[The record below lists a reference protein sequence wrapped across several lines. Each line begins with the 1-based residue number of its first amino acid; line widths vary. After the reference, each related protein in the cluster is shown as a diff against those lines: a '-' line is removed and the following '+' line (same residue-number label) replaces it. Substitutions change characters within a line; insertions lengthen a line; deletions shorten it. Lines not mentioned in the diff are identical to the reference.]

1 MQNGNKLMVETKNEI
16 LNLLT
21 EIYDPEIPVLN
32 IVEMGIVRDAF
43 YENEKLI
50 IEITPTYS
58 GCPAMKVIEDEIRD
72 VMYSNGCKNVEVKK
86 VYAPAWTTDW
96 MTVETKNKLKNYGI
110 APPEGIAEKDFL
122 KDQNEKSV
130 ECPFCKSGKTKLTSH
145 FGSTACK
152 SLHFCLECIQPF
164 EHFKCI

>member
-1 MQNGNKLMVETKNEI
+1 MVETKNEI
-16 LNLLT
+16 LNLLAG
-21 EIYDPEIPVLN
+21 INDPEIPVLN

-72 VMYSNGCKNVEVKK
+72 IMYSNGYENVEVKK

-96 MTVETKNKLKNYGI
+96 MTGETKIKLKNYGI
-110 APPEGIAEKDFL
+110 APPEGMAEKDL
-122 KDQNEKSV
+122 LNDRNQKPV
-130 ECPFCKSGKTKLTSH
+130 ECPFCNSGKTKLTSH

-152 SLHFCLECIQPF
+152 SLHFCLECNQPF

>member
-1 MQNGNKLMVETKNEI
+1 MIETKNEI
-16 LNLLT
+16 LNLLAG
-21 EIYDPEIPVLN
+21 INDPEIPVLN

-50 IEITPTYS
+50 VEITPTYS
-58 GCPAMKVIEDEIRD
+58 GCPAMKVIEDEISD
-72 VMYSNGCKNVEVKK
+72 VMYSNGYKNVEVKK

-96 MTVETKNKLKNYGI
+96 MTDETKNKLKNYGI
-110 APPEGIAEKDFL
+110 APPEGTSEKDFL
-122 KDQNEKSV
+122 KDRDEKSV
-130 ECPFCKSGKTKLTSH
+130 ECPYCKSVKTKSTSR

-152 SLHFCLECIQPF
+152 SLYFCLECTQPF